1 MASTPLRGPR
11 SFLVIRRLAFHPV
24 LEGRIDVE
32 CLEDA
37 QARIGG
43 APQKAIVLG
52 KRERFGTKQDAL
64 HLSVL
69 GCPQDSVGVREQLS
83 RRLAA
88 QLDGC
93 VGETRVAVEAPVTR
107 EGHDACDTGLVD
119 GVVGLPGRLAL
130 HHDQGGRP
138 VHGKAI
144 VPICGTGHV
153 EQPLLVHLRGDFESD
168 PVEAIHDIDAVI
180 GHDLASLFFHAGTP
194 LCESAIRAMRRELTR
209 IFGLRSRI
217 PCRRQRP

>member
-24 LEGRIDVE
+24 LEGRVDVE

-64 HLSVL
+64 HLGVL

-138 VHGKAI
+138 FMERPSSPSAEPDTWSSPCSCI
-144 VPICGTGHV
+144 
-153 EQPLLVHLRGDFESD
+153 F
-168 PVEAIHDIDAVI
+168 EAISRAI
-180 GHDLASLFFHAGTP
+180 LSRRYTTSTP
-194 LCESAIRAMRRELTR
+194 
-209 IFGLRSRI
+209 
-217 PCRRQRP
+217 